1 MGGAEMKKIFLFY
14 LFILGIALGSWS
26 CESPEKTWDEATQ
39 DLEKG
44 LTGKGRLVEHS
55 RDDVEVY

>member
-1 MGGAEMKKIFLFY
+1 MGGAEMKKILLFY
-14 LFILGIALGSWS
+14 LFIFGITLGSWS

-44 LTGKGRLVEHS
+44 LTGKGQLVERS
-55 RDDVEVY
+55 WDEVEY